1 MGGKEEVVKTG
12 GDNTFIE
19 EMGLNVSE
27 GEGELDEAG
36 EVGKMLDEEVGELD
50 EAGELGKLLDEEV
63 AQADILSRNKVF
75 FHQRCGG

>member
-19 EMGLNVSE
+19 EMGFNVSE
-27 GEGELDEAG
+27 GEGELDETR
-36 EVGKMLDEEVGELD
+36 EVGKMLDE

-63 AQADILSRNKVF
+63 GELLDEDGGRWM
-75 FHQRCGG
+75 RCFRGL